1 MITAARGGAVL
12 AAVAAIALAGCG
24 GGSGGGGG
32 ASSGGGGG
40 GKTLGMT
47 LSTLNN
53 PFFVQVRDGAQAEAK
68 KLGADLNVAD
78 AQNDASSQAN
88 QVQNL
93 LTQQVGA
100 IIVNPVDSDAITP
113 SVKAANNQKVPVLA
127 VDRGSNGG
135 QLVTTVASDNVQ
147 GGKLAAQQIA
157 KLVGSGDIV
166 EIQGQAGTSAARD
179 RGQGFDTAIKQ
190 FPKIHVV
197 AKQPADFDRTKALDV
212 MQNILQAHPGIKG
225 VFAQNDEMAL
235 GAIKALGGKAGKQ
248 VKVVGFDGTPEGLA
262 AVKAGTENVD
272 IAQQPVELGRLAVQY
287 AVDKLDGKPV
297 KNPVQVPVKVVTKS
311 NVAAFS
317 ASEKG

>member
-53 PFFVQVRDGAQAEAK
+53 PFFVEVRDGAQAEAK

-88 QVQNL
+88 QVQNF
-93 LTQQVGA
+93 LTQQVDA

-135 QLVTTVASDNVQ
+135 ELVTTVASDNVQ

>member
-1 MITAARGGAVL
+1 MITAARGGAIL